1 MKSLDV
7 RMTEPLP
14 LPVVRIGYGV
24 GVLLVVLVSIIT
36 GISWQAGLTLTLV
49 FAYTVLISIRLEW
62 GIYAI
67 VAFAVLCIDGWT
79 PNRSPDDVVFRLA
92 VGHVYIMEFAVYGL
106 LAAYLVKYGFS
117 KSPANER
124 QIFTPTPLD
133 LPLKLFAG
141 SLPAFALYGLA
152 LRNPA
157 QDALGYYE
165 WRELFMAIVLY
176 FLITTIFDAREKALR
191 LLWWFLALST
201 VIGLYCLALYILG
214 SDGPLPFVLGAG
226 PVGEGPENH
235 MFVLAALGAISW
247 LFFSREK
254 DTGKR
259 TLIWLAAIVPV
270 LNIILSQKRDPQL
283 GLIVG
288 LAMIAWRIPF
298 RKKLKWVATIVGMAL
313 IVLLFASAI
322 GVGEKSIGVGK
333 SASRYMEITQFLQNP
348 NHVADMSGETL
359 LFHIFDLVDSF
370 NSIRLRPILGYGFG
384 GQFARRYTALASIGG
399 ENIQPG
405 IVHDQY
411 LHFWLKMGLVGLVA
425 FLWIYV
431 AFFKLCRA
439 SIPRIPV
446 TEFQSVSLGLCAA
459 MWGDLA
465 MEVWGP
471 AWVGNTKMPIL
482 LLLCLALVVC
492 LLRPETKFVGL
503 SK

>member
-1 MKSLDV
+1 MKALDV
-7 RMTEPLP
+7 QTPQSFPLP
-14 LPVVRIGYGV
+14 ITRIGYGV
-24 GVLLVVLVSIIT
+24 GVLLVIFVSVIT

-92 VGHVYIMEFAVYGL
+92 IGHIYIMEFAVYGL
-106 LAAYLVKYGFS
+106 LAAYLVKHAFN
-117 KSPANER
+117 KLPANER
-124 QIFTPTPLD
+124 HVFVTTPLD

-141 SLPAFALYGLA
+141 LLPAFALYGLA
-152 LRNPA
+152 LGNPA

-176 FLITTIFDAREKALR
+176 FLITTIVDTREKALR
-191 LLWWFLALST
+191 LFWWFLALDT
-201 VIGLYCLALYILG
+201 AIGFYCLTLYVLG
-214 SDGPLPFVLGAG
+214 SDGPLPVVLGTG

-247 LFFSREK
+247 LFFCREK

-259 TLIWLAAIVPV
+259 SLIWLVAIVPV
-270 LNIILSQKRDPQL
+270 LNIVLSQKRDPQL
-283 GLIVG
+283 GLLVG
-288 LAMIAWRIPF
+288 LAVITWRIPF
-298 RKKLKWVATIVGMAL
+298 RKKLKWAAAIVGMAL
-313 IVLLFASAI
+313 IVLLFASAM

-333 SASRYMEITQFLQNP
+333 SASRYTEITQFLQNP
-348 NHVADMSGETL
+348 NHVADVSGETL

-384 GQFARRYTALASIGG
+384 GEFERKYTALAPIGG
-399 ENIQPG
+399 ENIEPG

-411 LHFWLKMGLVGLVA
+411 LHFWLKMGLVGLVV

-431 AFFKLCRA
+431 AFFKFCRSA
-439 SIPRIPV
+439 IPRIPI
-446 TEFQSVSLGLCAA
+446 TEFQSVALGLYAA
-459 MWGDLA
+459 MWSDLA
-465 MEVWGP
+465 MEIWGP

-482 LLLCLALVVC
+482 LLVSLALVVC
-492 LLRPETKFVGL
+492 VSRQEPAWGVPK
-503 SK
+503 